1 MNMIDGWPAPWWCV
15 TLIVFLAVSGFMA
28 WCWAATRALEWLWQS
43 RYARLADPEP
53 YPDEPMA
60 YPVDP
65 PPGYHFEVHDENWL
79 EELPAERT
87 GEQLGF
93 TKDEP
98 ALCWNCGSPGH
109 DQAHCHHPSDY
120 GHGGP
125 VAPCPICK
133 EEREAYY
140 GSHDRREPLDLA
152 EDTRTWAWGPGG
164 PASLPVFSPAIT
176 AAIDQLHEAGERH
189 YLAEA
194 PIPDFIN
201 EDLAAAGFKT
211 YATNAA
217 ALDSIVMRAIQ

>member
-1 MNMIDGWPAPWWCV
+1 MNMIDGWPAPWWAV
-15 TLIVFLAVSGFMA
+15 TLVTFLAVSGFLA
-28 WCWAATRALEWLWQS
+28 WCARAARGVLYLWEWWRDAGELVD
-43 RYARLADPEP
+43 RLADPEP

-65 PPGYHFEVHDENWL
+65 PPGYHWEVHDENWL
-79 EELPAERT
+79 DELPAERT

-93 TKDEP
+93 
-98 ALCWNCGSPGH
+98 
-109 DQAHCHHPSDY
+109 
-120 GHGGP
+120 
-125 VAPCPICK
+125 
-133 EEREAYY
+133 
-140 GSHDRREPLDLA
+140 HDRLEPEDLA

-217 ALDSIVMRAIQ
+217 AIDSMVMRAIQ